1 MTTTYTVRGRTT
13 LGNTEINKSFT
24 NEKDALAYIRKLGAK
39 QGVGARIIKI
49 EDNHRYE
56 YCYSPKRAEV
66 MKVLETNNIP
76 YELDNNL
83 NITITF

>member
-1 MTTTYTVRGRTT
+1 MAVYTVKGRTI
-13 LGNTEINKSFT
+13 LKNTEINKNFT
-24 NEKDALAYIRKLGAK
+24 NEKDAVAYIRKLGAK
-39 QGVGARIIKI
+39 QGVGARIIKT

-56 YCYSPKRAEV
+56 YCYSPRRA
-66 MKVLETNNIP
+66 KIINILEANNIS